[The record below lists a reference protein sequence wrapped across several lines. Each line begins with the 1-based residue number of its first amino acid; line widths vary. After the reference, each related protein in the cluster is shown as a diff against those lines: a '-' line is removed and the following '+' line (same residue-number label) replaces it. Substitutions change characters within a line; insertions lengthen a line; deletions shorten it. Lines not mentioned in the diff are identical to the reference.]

1 MIIKVLGPG
10 CKNCK
15 KLEANTKEA
24 LQELGIEADIEK
36 VESMEEIMAY
46 GIMSTP
52 ALVVDEKVKFSG
64 KNPSVKE
71 LKKYLQA

>member
-15 KLEANTKEA
+15 KLEANTRAALKE
-24 LQELGIEADIEK
+24 LEIEASIEK

-52 ALVVDEKVKFSG
+52 ALVVDEEVKFAG
-64 KNPSVKE
+64 KIPSVKE
-71 LKKYLQA
+71 LKKYLQS